1 MTDVP
6 LLVVALVALLG
17 GLAAGKAWERY
28 KLRDGRWVDRRK
40 LRDSPHYL
48 QGLNFL
54 VSQQIDLAM
63 EELGRAA
70 ALNSEAVE
78 IQIILGN
85 LYREKG
91 QVGRAIQIHQLLLQ
105 RPGLRPHE
113 HLSILLCLGLDFKK
127 GGFVDRAF
135 EAFTEVLH
143 MDAANAAALLNL
155 EKLHED
161 QHQWAEAYAI
171 RRQLAA
177 LAPPDQQP
185 RHQRIMAFLETELGL
200 QALKRMEYTEAA
212 RRFASAIDLDAAVV
226 PAYLNLGDVQFL
238 EGNATGAAA
247 TWERVV
253 EVAPERAYLVFDRL
267 ASVYPKVAQGARFA
281 DLCRRL
287 IAANPQDWR
296 ARLALARQLR
306 GPGTAR
312 EAFGLLLDALAVN
325 PHAIT
330 VHQAVWRVL
339 HDLRFDADLVQRYVE
354 VSRDAVFYV
363 DPHLCMRCHY
373 RSTELLWQCP
383 HCHEWN
389 SFVEER
395 LTPAKED
402 PELALVGDR

>member
-1 MTDVP
+1 MTDTP
-6 LLVVALVALLG
+6 LLVVALLALLA

-28 KLRDGRWVDRRK
+28 KLRDGHWLDRRK

-54 VSQQIDLAM
+54 VAQQVDLAM

-70 ALNSEAVE
+70 ALNTDAVE
-78 IQIILGN
+78 VQIILGN
-85 LYREKG
+85 LLREKG

-105 RPGLRPHE
+105 RPRLRPHE
-113 HLSILLCLGLDFKK
+113 HVSILLCLGLDFKT

-135 EAFTEVLH
+135 EAFSEVLR
-143 MDAANAAALLNL
+143 MDPSNPAALLNL

-161 QHQWAEAYAI
+161 QHQWAEAHAI

-177 LAPPDQQP
+177 TAPAEQQP
-185 RHQRIMAFLETELGL
+185 RHQRILAFLENELGA
-200 QALKRMEYTEAA
+200 QALKRMDYAEAA
-212 RRFASAIDLDAAVV
+212 RHFSAAVDLDPSVV
-226 PAYLNLGDVQFL
+226 PAYLNLGDVRFL
-238 EGNATGAAA
+238 GGQPAEAAA
-247 TWERVV
+247 IWERLV
-253 EVAPERAYLVFDRL
+253 EVAPDRAYLAFDRL
-267 ASVYPKVAQGARFA
+267 ASVYPKIGRDGRFA
-281 DLCRRL
+281 ELCRRL
-287 IAANPQDWR
+287 VAANPQDWR
-296 ARLALARQLR
+296 ARLALARQLH
-306 GPGTAR
+306 GAGAME

-325 PHAIT
+325 PHAMT

-339 HDLRFDADLVQRYVE
+339 HDLHFAPDVVHRYVE
-354 VSRDAVFYV
+354 VSREAVFYH

-402 PELALVGDR
+402 QELSLVGQP

>member
-1 MTDVP
+1 VTDAP
-6 LLVVALVALLG
+6 LLIVALLALLG

-28 KLRDGRWVDRRK
+28 KLRDGHWVDRRK

-54 VSQQIDLAM
+54 VAQQVDLAM

-70 ALNSEAVE
+70 AMNSDAVE

-105 RPGLRPHE
+105 RPRLRPHE
-113 HLSILLCLGLDFKK
+113 HLSILLCLGLDFKT

-135 EAFTEVLH
+135 EAFSEVLR
-143 MDAANAAALLNL
+143 MEPTNPAALLNL

-161 QHQWAEAYAI
+161 QHQWADAYAI

-177 LAPPDQQP
+177 VAPPDQQA
-185 RHQRIMAFLETELGL
+185 RHQRILAFLENELGA
-200 QALKRMEYTEAA
+200 QALKRMEYAEAA
-212 RRFASAIDLDAAVV
+212 RHFTAAIDLDASVV
-226 PAYLNLGDVQFL
+226 PAYLNLGDVRFL
-238 EGNATGAAA
+238 AGAAADAAA
-247 TWERVV
+247 TWERLVD
-253 EVAPERAYLVFDRL
+253 VAPDRAYLAFDRL
-267 ASVYPKVAQGARFA
+267 ASVYPKLGREERFA
-281 DLCRRL
+281 ELCRRL
-287 IAANPQDWR
+287 VAGNPQDWR
-296 ARLALARQLR
+296 ARLALARQLH
-306 GPGTAR
+306 GSGAPR
-312 EAFGLLLDALAVN
+312 EALGLLLDALSVN
-325 PHAIT
+325 PHAMM
-330 VHQAVWRVL
+330 VHQALWQVL
-339 HDLRFDADLVQRYVE
+339 HDLRFEAALVHRYVQ
-354 VSRDAVFYV
+354 VSREAVFYH
-363 DPHLCMRCHY
+363 DPHLCIRCHY

-402 PELALVGDR
+402 PELSLVGNR